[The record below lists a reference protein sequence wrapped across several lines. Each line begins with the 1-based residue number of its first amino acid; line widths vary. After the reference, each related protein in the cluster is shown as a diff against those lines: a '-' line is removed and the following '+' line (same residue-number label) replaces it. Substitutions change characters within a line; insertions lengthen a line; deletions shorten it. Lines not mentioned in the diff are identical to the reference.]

1 MGVVAPRRA
10 LRQGP
15 EPYGVQ
21 QSRNLRN
28 ARKRD
33 EGSLSAIRKDGF

>member
-1 MGVVAPRRA
+1 MGVGAPRRA

-15 EPYGVQ
+15 ESYGMQ

-33 EGSLSAIRKDGF
+33 EGTLSADLTVGF